1 MDGSSRRRTG
11 TQVVAGLVLLA
22 TILAGCDWRGPGPTD
37 ASIEATTGPYAI
49 AQATVDAGNGF
60 GGGTIYYPTDTS
72 EGRFGGVAV
81 APGFTASQ
89 SSISWYGPRVASQG
103 FVVITIDTNS
113 PFDFP
118 PSRGDQL
125 LAALD
130 YLTTTS
136 VAADRVDA
144 DRLAVM
150 GWSMGGGGS
159 LEAAADRPALRAA
172 VPLAGWNT
180 TTDWAEVTVPTFVVG
195 CESDG
200 VAPVSTHSEPF
211 YESLPATTPKGYLEI
226 DNGSHGCVTSANTT
240 IARSVISW
248 LKRFVDGD
256 TRYDPFLCPAPAA
269 GGTISE
275 YRSNCPYTP
284 A

>member
-180 TTDWAEVTVPTFVVG
+180 TTDWAEVTVPTLVVG